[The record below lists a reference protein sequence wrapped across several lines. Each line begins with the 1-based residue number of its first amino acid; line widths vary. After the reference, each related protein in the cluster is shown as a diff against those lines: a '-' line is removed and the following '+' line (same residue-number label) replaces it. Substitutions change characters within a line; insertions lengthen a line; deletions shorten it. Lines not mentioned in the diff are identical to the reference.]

1 VRLFLDTSVLLAAT
15 GSAQGASREI
25 FRRSAANGWSLL
37 TTHYVLEEVARN
49 LPLLASH
56 AQADWATIRGAL
68 TSVPDVFTV
77 NLPVV
82 FDNAKDRPILFSAF
96 ASSDALLTLDR
107 ADFSN
112 LLGAEF
118 YGMPILRPGA
128 FLERERIAKRLL

>member
-1 VRLFLDTSVLLAAT
+1 LKKLRETYRFSHPTRRQLGQPFAA
-15 GSAQGASREI
+15 
-25 FRRSAANGWSLL
+25 
-37 TTHYVLEEVARN
+37 
-49 LPLLASH
+49 
-56 AQADWATIRGAL
+56 AL

-107 ADFSN
+107 ADFSD

-118 YGMPILRPGA
+118 YGMPILKPGA

>member
-15 GSAQGASREI
+15 GSAHGASREI
-25 FRRSAANGWSLL
+25 IRRAAPNGWTLL
-37 TTHYVLEEVARN
+37 TTPYVLEEAARN
-49 LPLLASH
+49 LPLLASD
-56 AQADWATIRGAL
+56 AQAAWSTIRRAL

-107 ADFSN
+107 ADFSD

-118 YGMPILRPGA
+118 YGMPILKPGA
-128 FLERERIAKRLL
+128 FSERERIAKRLL